1 MRLSAHVLSPSSL
14 YRLAEELQNYA
25 DLLPSK
31 IEAFLSA
38 LADRGIE
45 VARQNEGDFAGYI
58 VYSKEFESEG
68 KDYVVRIVATDSQK
82 ITNSWYS
89 SDSDSAEIRS
99 DTFSPLLM
107 AEFGSGRYQNT
118 DPVDV
123 GRLPGSFG
131 HGGNSGGWFW
141 WSDEQRDGEFKHMGK
156 NGRMLFHSDGTPPS
170 MPMHEA
176 SKAIINDVE
185 SIARSVFG

>member
-1 MRLSAHVLSPSSL
+1 MNLSAHVLNASSL

-25 DLLPSK
+25 DTLPSK
-31 IEAFLSA
+31 IQAFLSA

-68 KDYVVRIVATDSQK
+68 KDYVMRIVARDSQL
-82 ITNSWYS
+82 ITNTWYS
-89 SDSDSAEIRS
+89 SDKDSAEIRS

-107 AEFGSGRYQNT
+107 AEFGSGKYQST

-123 GRLPGSFG
+123 GRLPGSYG
-131 HGGNSGGWFW
+131 HGGDSDGWVW

-156 NGRMLFHSDGTPPS
+156 NGRMLFHSDGIRPS

-176 SKAIINDVE
+176 KKAIINDVE
-185 SIARSVFG
+185 SIARSIFG